1 MNKISIPVNRAYD
14 AIRWASEHFAQF
26 DVQHMMPADK
36 YEFRFESNCKNYT
49 IKMIIYSFNELEYQI
64 NEIIDHHLKYVT
76 LYLHIG
82 PSYEISLNRKLFSH
96 KIKEYLNMWG
106 FNNDIFISDL
116 KLQNIYE
123 YKCEKRNKKI
133 EQLLKPFKNEK

>member
-1 MNKISIPVNRAYD
+1 MKKIVFFLVGTIVHKKVPK
-14 AIRWASEHFAQF
+14 
-26 DVQHMMPADK
+26 K

-82 PSYEISLNRKLFSH
+82 PSYEISLNKKLFSH

>member
-1 MNKISIPVNRAYD
+1 
-14 AIRWASEHFAQF
+14 
-26 DVQHMMPADK
+26 
-36 YEFRFESNCKNYT
+36 
-49 IKMIIYSFNELEYQI
+49 
-64 NEIIDHHLKYVT
+64 
-76 LYLHIG
+76 
-82 PSYEISLNRKLFSH
+82 
-96 KIKEYLNMWG
+96 MWG

>member
-1 MNKISIPVNRAYD
+1 
-14 AIRWASEHFAQF
+14 
-26 DVQHMMPADK
+26 
-36 YEFRFESNCKNYT
+36 
-49 IKMIIYSFNELEYQI
+49 MIIYSFNELEYQI

-96 KIKEYLNMWG
+96 AIK
-106 FNNDIFISDL
+106 
-116 KLQNIYE
+116 NIYE